1 MAHLVKRW
9 KRKRPIGQEV
19 DIIFRPGEKLYSK
32 ALKRSRWQT
41 RPPNLIFHFS
51 NESLPLLSHIP
62 YLLVP
67 PPQKKILFQLPHRDR
82 IKINS
87 HNPGSWNKK
96 QNKKG
101 VKSNTLPFPSA
112 TQLSATSL
120 WLSPRLSSKWR
131 HTHPHARTHFHTKRT
146 SAQRNTR
153 SQSLVEREGDAN
165 RGGLWTM
172 AAISTPRPAPALPC
186 PAHPPQTT
194 MNKWSHDIR
203 CFHLSHHCSDSHR
216 QRIFFF
222 LFPFSPPSP
231 LSPHNFWIFS
241 ATTMGFSL
249 RMRAAAALR

>member
-1 MAHLVKRW
+1 MKRW

-19 DIIFRPGEKLYSK
+19 DIIFRPGENLYSK

-41 RPPNLIFHFS
+41 HPPNLIFHFS

-67 PPQKKILFQLPHRDR
+67 PPQKKNLISTTAQGSHKNKFTQSRKLKQKTKQKRGKIQYPPLPQCNAIVRHVPLAL
-82 IKINS
+82 S
-87 HNPGSWNKK
+87 
-96 QNKKG
+96 Q
-101 VKSNTLPFPSA
+101 TLEQME
-112 TQLSATSL
+112 T
-120 WLSPRLSSKWR
+120 
-131 HTHPHARTHFHTKRT
+131 HTHPHTRTHFHTKRT

-194 MNKWSHDIR
+194 MNK
-203 CFHLSHHCSDSHR
+203 
-216 QRIFFF
+216 
-222 LFPFSPPSP
+222 
-231 LSPHNFWIFS
+231 
-241 ATTMGFSL
+241 
-249 RMRAAAALR
+249 